1 MKYVLAIMITVFMI
15 AAWFLPPIFQVWTG
29 FSAYILLYIPIVVM
43 SILWVLLLSDNNL
56 L

>member
-1 MKYVLAIMITVFMI
+1 MI
-15 AAWFLPPIFQVWTG
+15 ASWFFPPLFQVWTG
-29 FSAYILLYIPIVVM
+29 YPHYTLLYIPIVVM